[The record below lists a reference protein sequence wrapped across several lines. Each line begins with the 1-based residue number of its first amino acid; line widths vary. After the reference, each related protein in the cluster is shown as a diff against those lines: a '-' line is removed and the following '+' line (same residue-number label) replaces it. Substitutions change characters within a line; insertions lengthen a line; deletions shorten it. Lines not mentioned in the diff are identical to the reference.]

1 MVRRTKADALATR
14 ERILDA
20 AERLF
25 QARGVSRTSLHDIAA
40 DAGVT
45 RGAVYWHFR
54 DKGDLFSAMMD
65 RVHEPIG
72 AVRCTPPSPEQ
83 VLPQLRRH
91 LVDTLQR
98 VVDDPRL
105 RRVIEIATQKAEYV
119 DDLVV
124 VRQGHLKSIAEHV
137 DGLRACLEQLP
148 GLRGARAHAIG
159 LHALIAG
166 LIHSWLLDP
175 DAFELV
181 PVGRRVIDTYL
192 ASLAAGVPSHAAPV
206 ETQAVACE
214 SRPPA
219 VAVTTGARRRRA
231 PRPADAP

>member
-14 ERILDA
+14 ERIIDA
-20 AERLF
+20 AELLF
-25 QARGVSRTSLHDIAA
+25 QARGVSHTSLNDIAA
-40 DAGVT
+40 AAGVT

-54 DKGDLFSAMMD
+54 DKGDLFNAMMD
-65 RVHEPIG
+65 RVREPLG
-72 AVRCTPPSPEQ
+72 AVRCAPATPGQ

-91 LVDTLQR
+91 LVGTLQR

-124 VRQGHLKSIAEHV
+124 VRQRHLQSIAEHV
-137 DGLRACLEQLP
+137 DGLRRCLELLP
-148 GLRGARAHAIG
+148 ALRGARTHAIG

-175 DAFELV
+175 QAFELV
-181 PVGRRVIDTYL
+181 PVGRRAIDTYL
-192 ASLAAGVPSHAAPV
+192 ASLTPVPL
-206 ETQAVACE
+206 
-214 SRPPA
+214 
-219 VAVTTGARRRRA
+219 
-231 PRPADAP
+231 PADASRPASVR

>member
-20 AERLF
+20 AEQLF

-40 DAGVT
+40 GAGVT

-54 DKGDLFSAMMD
+54 DKGDLFNAMMD
-65 RVHEPIG
+65 RVREPIG
-72 AVRCTPPSPEQ
+72 AVRCTPPSADQ

-98 VVDDPRL
+98 VVDDARL

-124 VRQGHLKSIAEHV
+124 VRQRHLQTVAEHV
-137 DGLRACLEQLP
+137 DGLRTCLDRLP
-148 GLRGARAHAIG
+148 ALRGARAHAIG
-159 LHALIAG
+159 LHALLAG
-166 LIHSWLLDP
+166 LIHMWLLDP

-181 PVGRRVIDTYL
+181 PVGRRAIDTHL
-192 ASLAAGVPSHAAPV
+192 ASLAAAGAPH
-206 ETQAVACE
+206 
-214 SRPPA
+214 
-219 VAVTTGARRRRA
+219 
-231 PRPADAP
+231 ADAA

>member
-20 AERLF
+20 AEQLF
-25 QARGVSRTSLHDIAA
+25 QARGVSRTSLHDIAGA
-40 DAGVT
+40 AGVT

-54 DKGDLFSAMMD
+54 DKGDLFNAMMD

-72 AVRCTPPSPEQ
+72 TVRCTPPGPDE

-124 VRQGHLKSIAEHV
+124 VRQRHLETVAAHV
-137 DGLRACLEQLP
+137 DGLRSCLDGLP
-148 GLRGARAHAIG
+148 SLRGARTHAIG
-159 LHALIAG
+159 LHALLTG
-166 LIHSWLLDP
+166 LIHTWLLDP
-175 DAFELV
+175 EAFELV
-181 PVGRRVIDTYL
+181 AVGRRAIDTH
-192 ASLAAGVPSHAAPV
+192 LAALGSGLMTRGDAAEADEPAGGSRCGPS
-206 ETQAVACE
+206 
-214 SRPPA
+214 
-219 VAVTTGARRRRA
+219 GA
-231 PRPADAP
+231 D